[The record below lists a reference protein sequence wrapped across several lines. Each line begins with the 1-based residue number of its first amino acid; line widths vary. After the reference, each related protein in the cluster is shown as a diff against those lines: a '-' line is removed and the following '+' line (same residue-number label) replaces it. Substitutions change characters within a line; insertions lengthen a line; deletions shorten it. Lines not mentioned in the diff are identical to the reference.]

1 LTKSSTPRV
10 VAVLG
15 MHRSGTSWLAG
26 SLQELGLEMGEV
38 STADP
43 HNKKGNRES
52 PVLME
57 IHEGVLADNDGSWK
71 KPPKKAAWSQARS
84 TALAA
89 HVADMNARYPS
100 GWGFKDPRALLVFDE
115 WLRQVPRLDR
125 VGIFRHPLAV
135 HRSLA
140 ARSDRFDEARSTE
153 LWRAYNERLIAEHD
167 RAPFT
172 VLRFDVAPDALFA
185 GLQRVAKELSLPA
198 ADRRSAFFDAE
209 LVHNNDVAAEPIPRA
224 CRKLWTELEARAS
237 A

>member
-1 LTKSSTPRV
+1 
-10 VAVLG
+10 
-15 MHRSGTSWLAG
+15 
-26 SLQELGLEMGEV
+26 EV

-71 KPPKKAAWSQARS
+71 KPPKKTVWSDARRA
-84 TALAA
+84 ALAA
-89 HVADMNARYPS
+89 HVADMNARFPA
-100 GWGFKDPRALLVFDE
+100 GWGFKDPRALLLFDE

-125 VGIFRHPLAV
+125 VGVFRHPLAV

-140 ARSDRFDEARSTE
+140 ARSERFDEARSTE

-172 VLRFDVAPDALFA
+172 VLRFDVAP
-185 GLQRVAKELSLPA
+185 
-198 ADRRSAFFDAE
+198 
-209 LVHNNDVAAEPIPRA
+209 
-224 CRKLWTELEARAS
+224 
-237 A
+237 

>member
-1 LTKSSTPRV
+1 MKTTQAPRV

-71 KPPKKAAWSQARS
+71 KPPKKCVWSDARRK
-84 TALAA
+84 ALAA
-89 HVADMNARYPS
+89 HVADMNARFPG

-115 WLRQVPRLDR
+115 WPRQVPLLSR

-167 RAPFT
+167 RAAFPM
-172 VLRFDVAPDALFA
+172 LRFDVAPDVLFA
-185 GLQRVAKELSLPA
+185 GLERVAKELSLPA
-198 ADRRSAFFDAE
+198 ADRTSRFFDAE
-209 LVHNNDVAAEPIPRA
+209 LVHNNDAAAEAVPRA
-224 CRKLWTELEARAS
+224 CRKLWAELESRVA
-237 A
+237 